1 MFARLTD
8 LLHESPDPMP
18 WKTVAMMIVAMILP
32 AVIAVPLI
40 GRTGAVAFV
49 AGMTACLS
57 TQDAGLKVSLL
68 VTMVLGMAGLLS
80 LGAPEMALL
89 IAPFLGL
96 MAGVCGS
103 FGLAKPAI
111 RGLLTWPL
119 FTSPIISGENL
130 PLVFGVFV
138 LAMFWAQGVTWAFG
152 KSAANP
158 EEDAESE
165 PYAMV
170 FGVALAVGITASVY
184 VGQRYFGSHGFW
196 FPLTFVIL
204 VLPPHGQLFS
214 RTVKRTVGTILGTVV
229 AVGVAWTIDSMWV
242 SVALGVVC
250 LPLGFRFL
258 PRNYTLFTT
267 LLTIAVLEV
276 LALASDVDKLAVE
289 RVGTMGAAAAMTIA
303 LGLAGWAILKVV
315 SPGAL
320 EALQEAGMKDDP
332 PLEGQRRKDSH
343 ASASA
348 YG

>member
-1 MFARLTD
+1 
-8 LLHESPDPMP
+8 
-18 WKTVAMMIVAMILP
+18 MMLA
-32 AVIAVPLI
+32 
-40 GRTGAVAFV
+40 AVA
-49 AGMTACLS
+49 
-57 TQDAGLKVSLL
+57 
-68 VTMVLGMAGLLS
+68 
-80 LGAPEMALL
+80 
-89 IAPFLGL
+89 
-96 MAGVCGS
+96 
-103 FGLAKPAI
+103 
-111 RGLLTWPL
+111 
-119 FTSPIISGENL
+119 
-130 PLVFGVFV
+130 
-138 LAMFWAQGVTWAFG
+138 WANV
-152 KSAANP
+152 
-158 EEDAESE
+158 
-165 PYAMV
+165 V
-170 FGVALAVGITASVY
+170 
-184 VGQRYFGSHGFW
+184 
-196 FPLTFVIL
+196 
-204 VLPPHGQLFS
+204 
-214 RTVKRTVGTILGTVV
+214 VV